1 MVKRKGF
8 RAYKRLT
15 TLHMTNG
22 CKQGRVERSAF
33 LAKRFSE
40 RCLRRLVFQDQK
52 DFLHQIPKNFQTN
65 RVYFSLS
72 KNDFNLNL

>member
-8 RAYKRLT
+8 RAYNRIR
-15 TLHMTNG
+15 TLHLTNG
-22 CKQGRVERSAF
+22 CQQGRVERSAF

-40 RCLRRLVFQDQK
+40 RCLRRLDFQDQK

-72 KNDFNLNL
+72 